1 MANTFG
7 LSEKI
12 CDAESKCLS
21 CGAPLPAGREE
32 QRKFTGGRTSIVV
45 LGDESD
51 DTRKLFDNANE
62 AVKKL
67 GNSIEVEL
75 VTDADMIKT
84 YNLRSL
90 PALIVNGSI
99 ASQGLISDADSI
111 VSDIEF
117 LG

>member
-32 QRKFTGGRTSIVV
+32 QRKFTGGKTVVTV
-45 LGDESD
+45 LGDDSD
-51 DTRKLFDNANE
+51 NTKKILANANE

-67 GNSIEVEL
+67 GNNMQVEL
-75 VTDADMIKT
+75 ITDAQIIKT

-90 PALIVNGSI
+90 PALVVNGSI
-99 ASQGLISDADSI
+99 VSQGLISDVDSI

-117 LG
+117 LN